1 MILST
6 YDQNDRGPQGRFTPC
21 GVTLFKG
28 GSKSSSQQSSTT
40 TTKDNSAVLEDTAIN
55 ATDGSVAGRDG
66 AIVAG
71 GNIGSLSI
79 IDGGA
84 VSESFQFAEFF
95 ADRGFGFGSEALD
108 FAGNTQGSANSFA
121 SDAQGSANSFA
132 LDAARRAYEF
142 AEGVDEKNVGI
153 INANIEANRQLTDKV
168 ITGILETAEPETTDI
183 AKFSTGALVIA
194 GLGAAYLFTRK
205 KAS

>member
-6 YDQNDRGPQGRFTPC
+6 YDQNDRGPQGRFTPG

-28 GSKSSSQQSSTT
+28 NSKSASQQSTV
-40 TTKDNSAVLEDTAIN
+40 TKDNSAVLEDTAIN

-84 VSESFQFAEFF
+84 FDFGEFLAEL
-95 ADRGFGFGSEALD
+95 GFGFGSEALE
-108 FAGNTQGSANSFA
+108 FAANT
-121 SDAQGSANSFA
+121 QGSANSFA

-183 AKFSTGALVIA
+183 AKFSTGAIVIG
-194 GLGAAYLFTRK
+194 GLGAAYLLTRK

>member
-1 MILST
+1 MIFST
-6 YDQNDRGPQGRFTPC
+6 YDQNDRGPQSPFTPG

-28 GSKSSSQQSSTT
+28 NSKSASQQSTV
-40 TTKDNSAVLEDTAIN
+40 TKDNSAVLEDTAIN
-55 ATDGSVAGRDG
+55 ATDGSIAGRDG

-84 VSESFQFAEFF
+84 FDFGEFLAEI
-95 ADRGFGFGSEALD
+95 GFGFGSEALD
-108 FAGNTQGSANSFA
+108 FATYAQGSANSFA
-121 SDAQGSANSFA
+121 TDAQGSANSFA

-194 GLGAAYLFTRK
+194 GLGAAYILTSK

>member
-6 YDQNDRGPQGRFTPC
+6 YDPNDRGPQGRFTPC

-84 VSESFQFAEFF
+84 VSDSFQFAEFF

-121 SDAQGSANSFA
+121 
-132 LDAARRAYEF
+132 LDAAARAYEF

-205 KAS
+205 KA